1 MFWQTTILHRIE
13 ETWKLWQ
20 KFHDEF
26 IKFDGFLSACE
37 KASRNPKTH
46 GVTLGVARQEMYKYE
61 VSTWDSCYLYSGTPF
76 EKPPWREATPFGK
89 AAWQC
94 KS

>member
-1 MFWQTTILHRIE
+1 MTLNHNVCTIRWQKMILTVHVWQTTILYRIE

-61 VSTWDSCYLYSGTPF
+61 VSTCNSCYL
-76 EKPPWREATPFGK
+76 
-89 AAWQC
+89 
-94 KS
+94 